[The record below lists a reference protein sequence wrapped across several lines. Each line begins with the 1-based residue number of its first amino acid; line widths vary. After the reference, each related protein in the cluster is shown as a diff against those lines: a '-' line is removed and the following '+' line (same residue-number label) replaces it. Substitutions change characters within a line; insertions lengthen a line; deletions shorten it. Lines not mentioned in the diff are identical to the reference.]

1 VIEYQQAEGVRGGC
15 PIGTLAAALAD
26 TDETF
31 RISLIDAVDAW
42 LEAISRRADPTARQ
56 PRARPAV

>member
-15 PIGTLAAALAD
+15 PIGTLEAALAD

-31 RISLIDAVDAW
+31 RISLTDAFDAW
-42 LEAISRRADPTARQ
+42 REAI
-56 PRARPAV
+56 